1 MKVFGI
7 LLAAG
12 LSERFESDKLF
23 ALYKDKELIRYPLE
37 TFLNCDDI
45 DSIVIVCNKTNIEK
59 TKEIVNS
66 YVIDKKF
73 ELILGGKTRQESE
86 IFALNTLKLMN
97 INNNDLVAIHDW
109 ARSFL
114 PEDLLKE
121 LITEAK
127 THGSCSPYI
136 ETSLYSKTSQKLL
149 KDNLVEI
156 QTPQIFEYEILEKAY
171 LINVN
176 DEDEMISHDT
186 TQQVSKNLNIESKVI
201 LGSDLNLK
209 ITYKE
214 DLETIKLKLEE
225 FGNK

>member
-23 ALYKDKELIRYPLE
+23 AIYKDKEVIRYPLE

-45 DSIVIVCNKTNIEK
+45 HSVVIVCNETNIEK
-59 TKEIVNS
+59 IKEILNS

-73 ELILGGKTRQESE
+73 ELILGGKTRHESE
-86 IFALNTLKLMN
+86 IFGLNTLKSMD
-97 INNNDLVAIHDW
+97 IDNNDLVAIHDC

-136 ETSLYSKTSQKLL
+136 ETSLYSKSSEELL
-149 KDNLVEI
+149 IDNLVEI
-156 QTPQIFEYEILEKAY
+156 QTPQIFEYEILENAY
-171 LINVN
+171 LINA
-176 DEDEMISHDT
+176 EEEMISHDT

-225 FGNK
+225 FGNE

>member
-37 TFLNCDDI
+37 TFLNCDEI
-45 DSIVIVCNKTNIEK
+45 DSIVIVCNETNIKK
-59 TKEIVNS
+59 TKEILNS

-73 ELILGGKTRQESE
+73 ELIIGGKTRQESE
-86 IFALNTLKLMN
+86 IFALNTLKLMD
-97 INNNDLVAIHDW
+97 IDNNDLVAIHDC

-114 PEDLLKE
+114 PKDLLKE
-121 LITEAK
+121 LIAEAK
-127 THGSCSPYI
+127 IHGSCSPYI
-136 ETSLYSKTSQKLL
+136 KTSLYSKSSQELL
-149 KDNLVEI
+149 TDNLVEI
-156 QTPQIFEYEILEKAY
+156 QTPQIFEYEILEDAY
-171 LINVN
+171 LINA
-176 DEDEMISHDT
+176 EQEMISHDT

-209 ITYKE
+209 ITYTE

-225 FGNK
+225 YGNK

>member
-37 TFLNCDDI
+37 TFLYCDDI
-45 DSIVIVCNKTNIEK
+45 HSIVIVCNETNIEK
-59 TKEIVNS
+59 TKEILNS

-73 ELILGGKTRQESE
+73 ELILGGKTRHESE
-86 IFALNTLKLMN
+86 IFGLNTLKSMD
-97 INNNDLVAIHDW
+97 IDNNDLVAIHDC

-136 ETSLYSKTSQKLL
+136 ETSLYSKSSEELL
-149 KDNLVEI
+149 TDNLVEI
-156 QTPQIFEYEILEKAY
+156 QTPQIFEYEILENAY
-171 LINVN
+171 LINT
-176 DEDEMISHDT
+176 EEEMVSHDT

>member
-37 TFLNCDDI
+37 TFLNCDEI
-45 DSIVIVCNKTNIEK
+45 DSIVIVCNETNIKK
-59 TKEIVNS
+59 TKEILNS

-73 ELILGGKTRQESE
+73 ELIIGGKTRQESE
-86 IFALNTLKLMN
+86 IFALNTLKLMD
-97 INNNDLVAIHDW
+97 IDNNDLVAIHDC

-114 PEDLLKE
+114 PKDLLKE
-121 LITEAK
+121 LIAEAK
-127 THGSCSPYI
+127 IHGSCSPYI
-136 ETSLYSKTSQKLL
+136 KTSIYSKSSQELL
-149 KDNLVEI
+149 TDNLVEI
-156 QTPQIFEYEILEKAY
+156 QTPQIFEYEILEDAY
-171 LINVN
+171 LINA
-176 DEDEMISHDT
+176 EQEMISHDT

-225 FGNK
+225 YGNK

>member
-23 ALYKDKELIRYPLE
+23 ATFKDKELIRYPLE

-45 DSIVIVCNKTNIEK
+45 HSLVIVCNETNIEK
-59 TKEIVNS
+59 IREILNS
-66 YVIDKKF
+66 YSIDKKF
-73 ELILGGKTRQESE
+73 ELILGGKTRHESE
-86 IFALNTLKLMN
+86 IFGLNTLKLMN
-97 INNNDLVAIHDW
+97 IDSKDLVAIHDC

-114 PEDLLKE
+114 PEGLLNE
-121 LITEAK
+121 LITKAK
-127 THGSCSPYI
+127 TQGSCSPYI
-136 ETSLYSKTSQKLL
+136 ETSLYSKLSQELL
-149 KDNLVEI
+149 TDSLVEI
-156 QTPQIFEYEILEKAY
+156 QTPQIFEYEILEDAY
-171 LINVN
+171 LINA
-176 DEDEMISHDT
+176 EQEMISHDT

-214 DLETIKLKLEE
+214 DLETIKLKLGQY
-225 FGNK
+225 GNK

>member
-45 DSIVIVCNKTNIEK
+45 DSTVIVCNETNIEK
-59 TKEIVNS
+59 TREILNS
-66 YVIDKKF
+66 YVIDKKL

-86 IFALNTLKLMN
+86 IFALNTLKLMDVD
-97 INNNDLVAIHDW
+97 NNDLVAIHDC

-114 PEDLLKE
+114 PQDLLQE

-136 ETSLYSKTSQKLL
+136 ETSLYSKSSQKL
-149 KDNLVEI
+149 
-156 QTPQIFEYEILEKAY
+156 
-171 LINVN
+171 
-176 DEDEMISHDT
+176 
-186 TQQVSKNLNIESKVI
+186 
-201 LGSDLNLK
+201 
-209 ITYKE
+209 
-214 DLETIKLKLEE
+214 
-225 FGNK
+225 

>member
-23 ALYKDKELIRYPLE
+23 TLYKDKELIRYPLE
-37 TFLNCDDI
+37 TFLNCDEI
-45 DSIVIVCNKTNIEK
+45 DSIVIVCNETNIKK
-59 TKEIVNS
+59 TKEILNS

-73 ELILGGKTRQESE
+73 ELIIGGKTRQESE
-86 IFALNTLKLMN
+86 IFALNTLKLMD
-97 INNNDLVAIHDW
+97 IDNNDLVAIHDC

-114 PEDLLKE
+114 PKDLLKE
-121 LITEAK
+121 LIAEAK
-127 THGSCSPYI
+127 IHGSCSPYI
-136 ETSLYSKTSQKLL
+136 KTSLYSKSSQELL
-149 KDNLVEI
+149 TDNLVEI
-156 QTPQIFEYEILEKAY
+156 QTPQIFEYEILEDAY
-171 LINVN
+171 LINA
-176 DEDEMISHDT
+176 EQEMISHDT

-225 FGNK
+225 YGNK

>member
-23 ALYKDKELIRYPLE
+23 ALYKDKELIRYPFE

-45 DSIVIVCNKTNIEK
+45 DSIVIVCNETNIEK
-59 TKEIVNS
+59 IKEILNS

-73 ELILGGKTRQESE
+73 ELILGGKTRHESE
-86 IFALNTLKLMN
+86 IFGLNTLKSMD
-97 INNNDLVAIHDW
+97 IDNNDLVAIHDC

-136 ETSLYSKTSQKLL
+136 ETSLYSKSTEELL
-149 KDNLVEI
+149 TDNLVEI
-156 QTPQIFEYEILEKAY
+156 QTPQIFEYEILENAY
-171 LINVN
+171 LINT
-176 DEDEMISHDT
+176 EEEMVSHDT

-225 FGNK
+225 FGNE

>member
-23 ALYKDKELIRYPLE
+23 ALYKDKELIRYPIE

-45 DSIVIVCNKTNIEK
+45 DTIVIVCNETNIEK
-59 TKEIVNS
+59 TKEILNS

-86 IFALNTLKLMN
+86 IFALNTLKLMD
-97 INNNDLVAIHDW
+97 IDNNDLVAIHDC

-127 THGSCSPYI
+127 THGSCSPYV
-136 ETSLYSKTSQKLL
+136 ETSLYSKVSQKLL
-149 KDNLVEI
+149 TDNLVEI
-156 QTPQIFEYEILEKAY
+156 QTPQIFEYKILQNAY
-171 LINVN
+171 IDQ
-176 DEDEMISHDT
+176 DEEQMISHDT
-186 TQQVSKNLNIESKVI
+186 TEQVSKKLNIESKVI
-201 LGSDLNLK
+201 LGSELNLK

-225 FGNK
+225 YGNK

>member
-37 TFLNCDDI
+37 TFLNCDEI
-45 DSIVIVCNKTNIEK
+45 DSIVIVCNETNIKK
-59 TKEIVNS
+59 TKEILNS

-73 ELILGGKTRQESE
+73 ELIIGGKTRQESE
-86 IFALNTLKLMN
+86 IFALNTLKLMD
-97 INNNDLVAIHDW
+97 IDNNDLVAIHDC

-114 PEDLLKE
+114 PKDLLKE
-121 LITEAK
+121 LIAEAK
-127 THGSCSPYI
+127 IHGSCSPYI
-136 ETSLYSKTSQKLL
+136 KTSLYSKSSQELL
-149 KDNLVEI
+149 TDNLVEI
-156 QTPQIFEYEILEKAY
+156 QTPQIFEYEILEDAY
-171 LINVN
+171 LINA
-176 DEDEMISHDT
+176 EQEMISHDT

-214 DLETIKLKLEE
+214 DLETIKLKLEKY
-225 FGNK
+225 GNK